1 MSGPGFIHLH
11 VHSAYSLLEGAL
23 PLGKLLDLA
32 KADKQPALGIAD
44 TNNLFGALEF
54 SEKAAGKGIQP
65 LVGVEL
71 AVDFSAT
78 EDSQDRMQDRGHG
91 RDRLGKGGLVLF
103 AATSTGFANLSTL
116 VSRAHLEGENGR
128 AAAKIGW
135 FTPATVEGIICL
147 TGGPEGA
154 IDPLFSNNMDTLAL
168 TRLDRLRGL
177 FGDRLYIELQR
188 HGRPQEA
195 ATEPRLIDYA
205 YEHGVPLVATNEPF
219 YPGPTDY
226 EAHDALLAIAGGTV
240 LAQTDRRKLSDQHYY
255 KTREEM
261 QALFADLPEAL
272 DSTVEIAQ
280 RISYRP
286 KKRDPVLPT
295 FAASPGLSAEE
306 TVAAEA
312 RALAEMAR
320 TGLDRRL
327 KEVGVGP
334 GKTEQIYRER
344 LEYELGIIERMKYPG
359 YFLIVADFI
368 QWAKAHDIPVGPG
381 RGSGAGSLVAYAT
394 TITDLDPLRYN
405 LLFERFLNPER
416 VSMPDFDIDFC
427 QDRREEVIRYVQQKY
442 GEAQVA
448 QIITFGTLQA
458 RAVLRDVG
466 RVLQMPYGQVD
477 RIAKLVPANPADPW
491 TLERSLK
498 EVPQL
503 RQLADEDEQVGE
515 LLAIGQ
521 KLEGLYRHA
530 STHAA
535 GIVIGD
541 RPLQELAPLY
551 RDPRSD
557 MPVSQYNMKWSESA
571 GLVKF
576 DFLGLKTLTTI
587 KRAVDM
593 INRGGNGKFRIED
606 IPLDDAE
613 TYRLYSI
620 GDTAGVFQVEGAGMR
635 RALVD
640 MKPDRFED
648 IIALVALYRPGP
660 MENIPTFNARKRGD
674 EDIEYPHEA
683 LSTVL
688 DETYGII
695 VYQEQVMQIAQIL
708 SGYSL
713 GEADMLRR
721 AMGKKIKA
729 EMDAQRVR
737 FQEGCIRYGL
747 KKGLADTI
755 FDLLAKF
762 ANYGF
767 NKSHA
772 ATYAL
777 VSYQTAYLKAHYPHE
792 FFAATMTLDMGNTDK
807 LNEFRQDAKKHGI
820 EIVPPCVNRSD
831 AVFNTHDGKVFY
843 AIGAV
848 KGVGQAVAEHIMAA
862 RGDRPFKDLSDFAAR
877 VDARIINR
885 RTLEALV
892 NAGAFDQL
900 VPRREQAFAAIDAVV
915 ATASSLNSD
924 RDTGQLGLL
933 DLDGPPPISLNS
945 SVTNWLPAER
955 LAREHSA
962 IGFHLSGHPLDQYA
976 ELFDRLR
983 VQPYADFELAVKEA
997 DARAGRLAGTI
1008 ATRNDR
1014 RTKKG
1019 TPMAIISLSDASGAY
1034 EVIAFSEQ
1042 VSQFSDVLQ
1051 PGKSVVLSVEA
1062 DERPDGISLRL
1073 INAELIEGLAEKV
1086 GRRLTVF
1093 AGDAKCLAPI
1103 STQLKP
1109 GGEGIVSFIV
1119 IRDAGA
1125 KEYEIELKG
1134 GYRLTPEIAGSI
1146 KAMDGVVDVRLS

>member
-1 MSGPGFIHLH
+1 MAGPGFIHLH

-23 PLGKLLDLA
+23 QLGKLLDLA
-32 KADKQPALGIAD
+32 KADKQPAIGIAD

-65 LVGVEL
+65 LIGVEL
-71 AVDFSAT
+71 QVEFPAGERDG
-78 EDSQDRMQDRGHG
+78 DRMQERGHV
-91 RDRLGKGGLVLF
+91 RWQGKSALVLL
-103 AATSTGFANLSTL
+103 AANEGGFANLSSL
-116 VSRAHLEGENGR
+116 VSRAYLEGDNGKV
-128 AAAKIGW
+128 AARYDW
-135 FTPATVEGIICL
+135 LTPETTAGLVCL
-147 TGGPEGA
+147 SGGPEGA
-154 IDPLFSNNMDTLAL
+154 VDVLFGNGQDADAYQ
-168 TRLDRLRGL
+168 RLELCREA
-177 FGDRLYIELQR
+177 FGDRFYIELQR
-188 HGRPQEA
+188 HGRAQEQLNEA
-195 ATEPRLIDYA
+195 RLIDYA
-205 YEHGVPLVATNEPF
+205 YRKGVPLVATNEPF
-219 YPGPTDY
+219 FSAADDF

-240 LAQTDRRKLSDQHYY
+240 VAQSERRKLSDQHYF
-255 KTREEM
+255 KTRAEM
-261 QALFADLPEAL
+261 QALFSDLPEAL
-272 DSTVEIAQ
+272 DSTIEIAQ

-286 KKRDPVLPT
+286 KKRNPVLPK
-295 FAASPGLSAEE
+295 FAAAPDLSDAEA
-306 TVAAEA
+306 VAAEA

-320 TGLDRRL
+320 NGLEHRF
-327 KEVGVGP
+327 
-334 GKTEQIYRER
+334 KTAGIGAGRTETEYRER
-344 LEYELGIIERMKYPG
+344 LGFELGIIERMKYPG

-381 RGSGAGSLVAYAT
+381 RGSGAGSLVAWAT

-442 GEAQVA
+442 GHEQVA

-503 RQLADEDEQVGE
+503 KAMTEEDEQVRD
-515 LLAIGQ
+515 LVAISQ
-521 KLEGLYRHA
+521 KLEGLFRHA

-557 MPVSQYNMKWSESA
+557 MPVSQYNMKWSETA

-593 INRGGNGKFRIED
+593 INRDGGSFRIED
-606 IPLDDAE
+606 IPLDDE
-613 TYRLYSI
+613 KTYKLYQA

-660 MENIPTFNARKRGD
+660 MDNIPLFNDRKHGR
-674 EDIEYPHEA
+674 EDVEYPHEA
-683 LSTVL
+683 LKTVL

-713 GEADMLRR
+713 GEADLLRR

-737 FQEGCIRYGL
+737 FQEGAIRFGL
-747 KKGLADTI
+747 KPGLADTI

-777 VSYQTAYLKAHYPHE
+777 VSYQTAFLKAHYPHE
-792 FFAATMTLDMGNTDK
+792 FYAATMTLDMGNTDK
-807 LNEFRQDAKKHGI
+807 LNEFRQDVKRHGI
-820 EIVPPCVNRSD
+820 EIVPPCVNRSL
-831 AVFNTHDGKVFY
+831 AVFDTRDKTIFY

-848 KGVGQAVAEHIMAA
+848 KGVGQAVADHIVAA
-862 RGDRPFKDLSDFAAR
+862 RGARPFADLGEFATR
-877 VDARIINR
+877 VDPRIINR

-900 VPRREQAFAAIDAVV
+900 VPRREQAFAAIDAVI
-915 ATASSLNSD
+915 ATAQRTNAN
-924 RDTGQLGLL
+924 QA
-933 DLDGPPPISLNS
+933 DGIVDMFAADKPEPILISAAVS
-945 SVTNWLPAER
+945 NWLPADR
-955 LAREHSA
+955 LQREHQA

-983 VQPYADFELAVKEA
+983 VQPYAQFERAVKEA
-997 DARAGRLAGTI
+997 GARAGRLAGTI

-1019 TPMAIISLSDASGAY
+1019 TPMAIISLSDQSGAF
-1034 EVIAFSEQ
+1034 EIIAFSEQ
-1042 VSQFSDVLQ
+1042 VAQFSDRLQ
-1051 PGKSVVLSVEA
+1051 PGASVVLNVEA

-1073 INAELIEGLAEKV
+1073 ISADPIDGLAAKI

-1093 AGDAKCLAPI
+1093 AGHEKCIGPI
-1103 STQLKP
+1103 RSQLKP
-1109 GGEGIVSFIV
+1109 GGEGQVSFIV
-1119 IRDAGA
+1119 IRDNGA
-1125 KEYEIELKG
+1125 REYEIELKG
-1134 GYRLTPEIAGSI
+1134 NYRLTPELAGAVKSL
-1146 KAMDGVVDVRLS
+1146 DGVVDVRLS

>member
-1 MSGPGFIHLH
+1 MAGPGFIHLH

-23 PLGKLLDLA
+23 QLGKLLDLA
-32 KADKQPALGIAD
+32 KADAQPAVGVAD

-65 LVGVEL
+65 IIGVEL
-71 AVDFSAT
+71 GLDFSVLENR
-78 EDSQDRMQDRGHG
+78 EDRWQDRGN
-91 RDRLGKGGLVLF
+91 DRGQFGKGGVVLI
-103 AATSTGFANLSTL
+103 AASAVGFENLSRL
-116 VSRAHLEGENGR
+116 VSRAHLEGEHGKV
-128 AAAKIGW
+128 AAHLDWLDQAGL
-135 FTPATVEGIICL
+135 EGVICL
-147 TGGPEGA
+147 SGGPEGA
-154 IDPLFSNNMDTLAL
+154 IDPMLATNHDAMAL
-168 TRLDRLRGL
+168 ARLERLREL
-177 FGDRLYIELQR
+177 FGDRFYVELQR

-195 ATEPRLIDYA
+195 LNEAKLIDWA
-205 YEHGVPLVATNEPF
+205 YRRGVPLVATNEPF
-219 YPGPTDY
+219 YPASEDY
-226 EAHDALLAIAGGTV
+226 EAHDALLAIASGSV
-240 LAQTDRRKLSDQHYY
+240 LAQTERRKLSDQHYY
-255 KTREEM
+255 KTRAEM

-272 DSTVEIAQ
+272 ESTVEIAQ
-280 RISYRP
+280 RVGYRP
-286 KKRDPVLPT
+286 KKRNPVLPT
-295 FAASPGLSAEE
+295 FAATPEQTPEE
-306 TVAAEA
+306 AVTAEA
-312 RALAEMAR
+312 LALSEMAR
-320 TGLDRRL
+320 NGLEERFRTSGL
-327 KEVGVGP
+327 AP
-334 GKTEQIYRER
+334 GWTEERYRER
-344 LEYELGIIERMKYPG
+344 LEFELGIIAKMKYPG

-368 QWAKAHDIPVGPG
+368 QWAKQQGIPVGPG

-427 QDRREEVIRYVQQKY
+427 QDRRGEVIRYVQQKY

-466 RVLQMPYGQVD
+466 RVMQMPYGQID

-503 RQLADEDEQVGE
+503 RQMGEEDEQVAQ
-515 LLAIGQ
+515 LLAVGQ

-541 RPLQELAPLY
+541 RPLAELAPLY

-557 MPVSQYNMKWSESA
+557 MPVSQYNMKWSEAA

-587 KRAVDM
+587 KRAVDL
-593 INRGGNGKFRIED
+593 INRDGGNFRIED
-606 IPLDDAE
+606 IPIDDE
-613 TYRLYSI
+613 KTYKLYSI

-635 RALVD
+635 RALTD

-660 MENIPTFNARKRGD
+660 MENIPLFNARKRGD
-674 EDIEYPHEA
+674 EEIEYPHEA
-683 LSTVL
+683 LKSVL

-713 GEADMLRR
+713 GEADLLRR

-737 FQEGCIRYGL
+737 FQEGCLRYGL
-747 KKGLADTI
+747 TKGLADTI

-777 VSYQTAYLKAHYPHE
+777 VSYQTAYLKAHYPHA

-807 LNEFRQDAKKHGI
+807 LNEFRQDAKRHGI
-820 EIVPPCVNRSD
+820 EIVPPCVNRSM
-831 AVFNTHDGKVFY
+831 AVFDTRDGKVFY

-848 KGVGQAVAEHIMAA
+848 KGVGQAVAEHIVEA
-862 RGDRPFKDLSDFAAR
+862 RGDKPFADLGDFAAR
-877 VDARIINR
+877 VDPRIINR

-900 VPRREQAFAAIDAVV
+900 VPRREQAFAAIDSIIAV
-915 ATASSLNSD
+915 AQRTNANAA
-924 RDTGQLGLL
+924 
-933 DLDGPPPISLNS
+933 DGIVDMFAADKAESIALPQGIA
-945 SVTNWLPAER
+945 NWLPAER
-955 LAREHSA
+955 LSREHGA

-976 ELFDRLR
+976 ELFERLR
-983 VQPYADFELAVKEA
+983 VTPWSQFEVAVKE
-997 DARAGRLAGTI
+997 DGARAGRLAGTI
-1008 ATRNDR
+1008 GTRNDR

-1019 TPMAIISLSDASGAY
+1019 TPMAILTLSDASGGF
-1034 EVIAFSEQ
+1034 ELIAFSEQ
-1042 VSQFSDVLQ
+1042 ITQYSAVLQ
-1051 PGKSVVLSVEA
+1051 PGKSVIVNVEA

-1073 INAELIEGLAEKV
+1073 SSAEPIEGAAAKA
-1086 GRRLTVF
+1086 GKRLTIE
-1093 AGDAKCLAPI
+1093 AESERCLAPI
-1103 STQLKP
+1103 RSLLKDS
-1109 GGEGIVSFIV
+1109 GDGKVVLVVARE
-1119 IRDAGA
+1119 RATRL
-1125 KEYEIELKG
+1125 YEVELPG
-1134 GYRLTPEIAGSI
+1134 GYRLTPELAGAV
-1146 KAMDGVVDVRLS
+1146 KATEGVADVRLS

>member
-1 MSGPGFIHLH
+1 MAGPGFIHLH

-65 LVGVEL
+65 LIGVEL
-71 AVDFSAT
+71 ALEFPET
-78 EDSQDRMQDRGHG
+78 ERDQDRMQERGHG
-91 RDRLGKGGLVLF
+91 RSNQGKGSVVLL
-103 AATSTGFANLSTL
+103 AMSEPGFANLSSL
-116 VSRAHLEGENGR
+116 VSRAYLEGDQGR
-128 AAAKIGW
+128 ASARLGW
-135 FTPATVEGIICL
+135 MDAGNTQGIICL
-147 TGGPEGA
+147 SGGPEGA
-154 IDPLFSNNMDTLAL
+154 VDPWFANGLDANAYG
-168 TRLDRLRGL
+168 RLDALREL
-177 FGDRLYIELQR
+177 FGDRFYIELQR
-188 HGRPQEA
+188 HGRPQEGLNEA
-195 ATEPRLIDYA
+195 RLIDYA
-205 YEHGVPLVATNEPF
+205 YRRGVPLVATNEPF
-219 YPGPTDY
+219 YSAPDDF

-240 LAQTDRRKLSDQHYY
+240 LAQTERRKLTDQHYF
-255 KTREEM
+255 KTRDEM
-261 QALFADLPEAL
+261 VQLFADLPEAL
-272 DSTVEIAQ
+272 DSTIEIAQ
-280 RISYRP
+280 RIGYRP
-286 KKRDPVLPT
+286 KKRNPVLPT
-295 FAASPGLSAEE
+295 FAAAPGQSPEE
-306 TVAAEA
+306 AVAAEA
-312 RALAEMAR
+312 KALADMAR
-320 TGLDRRL
+320 NGLEERL
-327 KEVGVGP
+327 KTVGPGP
-334 GKTEQIYRER
+334 GKTVEIYRER

-503 RQLADEDEQVGE
+503 RQMGEEDEQVAE

-557 MPVSQYNMKWSESA
+557 MPVSQYNMKWSETA

-587 KRAVDM
+587 KRAVDL
-593 INRGGNGKFRIED
+593 INRDGRGFRIED
-606 IPLDDAE
+606 IPIDDAA
-613 TYRLYSI
+613 TYKLYAA

-648 IIALVALYRPGP
+648 VIALVALYRPGP
-660 MENIPTFNARKRGD
+660 MDNIPLFNARKRGD

-683 LSTVL
+683 LSEVL

-713 GEADMLRR
+713 GEADLLRR

-737 FQEGCIRYGL
+737 FQEGAIRFGL

-777 VSYQTAYLKAHYPHE
+777 VSYQTAYLKAHHPHE

-807 LNEFRQDAKKHGI
+807 LNEFRQDAKRHGI

-848 KGVGQAVAEHIMAA
+848 KGVGQAVAEHIVAA
-862 RGDRPFKDLSDFAAR
+862 RGDRPFTDLGDFATR
-877 VDARIINR
+877 VDARIVNR

-900 VPRREQAFAAIDAVV
+900 VKRREQAFAAIDSII
-915 ATASSLNSD
+915 ATAQRTNANQADGIVDMFASD
-924 RDTGQLGLL
+924 R
-933 DLDGPPPISLNS
+933 PEPIILSQ
-945 SVTNWLPAER
+945 SVANWLPAER
-955 LAREHSA
+955 LSREHAA

-983 VQPYADFELAVKEA
+983 VQAWTDFERAVKEA

-1008 ATRNDR
+1008 ASRNDR

-1019 TPMAIISLSDASGAY
+1019 TPMVILSLSDASGGY

-1042 VSQFSDVLQ
+1042 VAAYSALLQ
-1051 PGKSVVLSVEA
+1051 PGVSVVLNVEA
-1062 DERPDGISLRL
+1062 DERPDGVSLRL
-1073 INAELIEGLAEKV
+1073 ISADPIEGLAEKI

-1093 AGDAKCLAPI
+1093 AGSDKCIAPI
-1103 STQLKP
+1103 RSQLKP
-1109 GGEGIVSFIV
+1109 GGEGQVSFIV
-1119 IRDAGA
+1119 IRDGGA
-1125 KEYEIELKG
+1125 LEYEVELKG
-1134 GYRLTPEIAGSI
+1134 GFRITPELAGAV
-1146 KAMDGVVDVRLS
+1146 KALEGVVDVRLS